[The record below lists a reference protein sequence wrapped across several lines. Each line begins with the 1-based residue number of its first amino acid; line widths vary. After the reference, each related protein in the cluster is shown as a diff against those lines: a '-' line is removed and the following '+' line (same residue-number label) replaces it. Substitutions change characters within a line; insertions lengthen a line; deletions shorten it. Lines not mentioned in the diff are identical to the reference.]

1 MSVTATILIDLV
13 KVGKNLAKVVT
24 KMLNSVPVTFLY
36 MEDKMNLEYRQFS
49 FLELDYDIW
58 KVGEVPAPLL
68 WSQARN
74 IETIFL
80 K

>member
-1 MSVTATILIDLV
+1 MTATILIDLV

-49 FLELDYDIW
+49 FLELDYDME
-58 KVGEVPAPLL
+58 G
-68 WSQARN
+68 R
-74 IETIFL
+74 
-80 K
+80 